1 METTILSSDMV
12 DARVAPKGSL
22 EHLSQQ
28 EIAKLL
34 DSGQGGLYP
43 LFRQCALAV
52 LNSGSDIDDAR
63 VIFEKYRDF
72 DLRIVRQAWGIK
84 LEIKNAPAAAF
95 VDGVMIRGLKDH
107 LFAVLR
113 DVVFISNEIME
124 SGRFDLASSS
134 SITNAVFHILRNARV
149 LELQMRP
156 NLVVCWGGHSIRR
169 IEYDYTKK
177 VGYELGLRGLDVC
190 TGCGPGAMKGPMKG
204 ATIGHSKQRIVDGRY
219 LGITEPGIIAAE
231 PPNPIVSQLVIMP
244 DIEKRLEAFVRLG
257 HGIVIFPG
265 GAGTAEEIL
274 YLLGILLDPANRDLP
289 FPGGLHRSRRQ
300 RGIFRANSPVHRLDP
315 GPGRASRAT
324 KSSSTT
330 PRPLRAR
337 WCKGWAQVR
346 DYRRQASDSYG
357 FNWLLK
363 IPLEFQLPFEVTHAS
378 MRALRLSR
386 DQPVHERAANL
397 RRAFSGIVAGNIKDY
412 GINAIERYGPFEL
425 AGEPSIM
432 EPLDRL
438 LRSFVAQR
446 PDEIHRHRIHAL
458 LPTRGMSDPQRI
470 RYRFDLP
477 DGSQKSLD
485 FSFDADRFSACQCGP
500 GRHRRSG
507 PT

>member
-1 METTILSSDMV
+1 VETSILSSDMV

-63 VIFEKYRDF
+63 IIFEKYKDF

-124 SGRFDLASSS
+124 SGRYDLNSSA

-149 LELQMRP
+149 LELQLKP
-156 NLVVCWGGHSIRR
+156 NLVVCWGGHAIRR

-274 YLLGILLDPANRDLP
+274 YLLGILLDPANKALP
-289 FPGGLHRSRRQ
+289 FPVVFTGPADSAEYFAQIHQFVGATLGSAAQSRYKVIIDDPAGVARAMVQGL
-300 RGIFRANSPVHRLDP
+300 AE
-315 GPGRASRAT
+315 
-324 KSSSTT
+324 
-330 PRPLRAR
+330 
-337 WCKGWAQVR
+337 VR

-363 IPLEFQLPFEVTHAS
+363 IPLEFQKPFEVTHAS
-378 MRALRLSR
+378 MRALRLSH

-397 RRAFSGIVAGNIKDY
+397 RRAFSGIVAGNIKEY
-412 GINAIERYGPFEL
+412 GVNAIERFGPYEL
-425 AGEPSIM
+425 TGEPSIM
-432 EPLDRL
+432 EPLDAL
-438 LRSFVAQR
+438 LRSFVAQGR
-446 PDEIHRHRIHAL
+446 MKFVGTEYKPC
-458 LPTRGMSDPQRI
+458 
-470 RYRFDLP
+470 YRLV
-477 DGSQKSLD
+477 
-485 FSFDADRFSACQCGP
+485 A
-500 GRHRRSG
+500 
-507 PT
+507 

>member
-1 METTILSSDMV
+1 METTILSSDLV
-12 DARVAPKGSL
+12 DARVGPKGSL
-22 EHLSQQ
+22 EQLSQQ

-34 DSGQGGLYP
+34 DSGQGGVYP
-43 LFRQCALAV
+43 LFRKCALAV
-52 LNSGSDIDDAR
+52 LNSGSDADDAR
-63 VIFEKYRDF
+63 VVFEKYKDF
-72 DLRIVRQAWGIK
+72 DLKIVRQTWGIK

-95 VDGVMIRGLKDH
+95 VDGEMIRGLRDH

-124 SGRFDLASSS
+124 SGRFDLTSSP

-149 LELQMRP
+149 LEAQARP

-169 IEYDYTKK
+169 SEYDYSKK
-177 VGYELGLRGLDVC
+177 IGYELGLRNLDVC

-204 ATIGHSKQRIVDGRY
+204 ATIGHSKQRIVNGRY

-231 PPNPIVSQLVIMP
+231 SPNPIVSQLIIMP

-274 YLLGILLDPANRDLP
+274 YLLGILLEPANQRMPFPVVFTGPADTADYFAQIHDFIGATLGPLAQSKYRIIIDDPAAVARAMVS
-289 FPGGLHRSRRQ
+289 GL
-300 RGIFRANSPVHRLDP
+300 AE
-315 GPGRASRAT
+315 
-324 KSSSTT
+324 
-330 PRPLRAR
+330 
-337 WCKGWAQVR
+337 VR
-346 DYRRQASDSYG
+346 DYRRRESDSFG

-378 MRALRLSR
+378 MRALRLLQ

-397 RRAFSGIVAGNIKDY
+397 RRAFSGIVAGNIKEY
-412 GINAIERYGPFEL
+412 GVNAIEKYGPFEL
-425 AGEPSIM
+425 TGEASIM
-432 EPLDRL
+432 QPLDQL

-446 PDEIHRHRIHAL
+446 RMKLAGAEYTPC
-458 LPTRGMSDPQRI
+458 
-470 RYRFDLP
+470 YRLV
-477 DGSQKSLD
+477 
-485 FSFDADRFSACQCGP
+485 A
-500 GRHRRSG
+500 
-507 PT
+507 

>member
-1 METTILSSDMV
+1 VETSILSSDLV
-12 DARVAPKGSL
+12 DARVTPKGSL

-43 LFRQCALAV
+43 LFRKCALAV
-52 LNSGSDIDDAR
+52 LNSGSDIDDSR
-63 VIFEKYRDF
+63 RIFEKFKDF

-95 VDGVMIRGLKDH
+95 VDGEMIRGLKEH

-113 DVVFISNEIME
+113 DVVYISNEIME
-124 SGRFDLASSS
+124 SGRFALTSSP

-149 LELQMRP
+149 LELQVPP

-169 IEYDYTKK
+169 VEYDYTKK
-177 VGYELGLRGLDVC
+177 IGYELGLRNLDVC

-204 ATIGHSKQRIVDGRY
+204 ATIGHSKQRIVNGRY

-257 HGIVIFPG
+257 HGIVAFPG

-274 YLLGILLDPANRDLP
+274 YLLGILLDPANGDLP
-289 FPGGLHRSRRQ
+289 FPLIFTGPADTAEYFDQINEFVGATLGPTAQSKYQIIIDDPAGVARAMVRGL
-300 RGIFRANSPVHRLDP
+300 
-315 GPGRASRAT
+315 
-324 KSSSTT
+324 
-330 PRPLRAR
+330 AR
-337 WCKGWAQVR
+337 VR
-346 DYRRQASDSYG
+346 DYRRSESDSYG

-378 MRALRLSR
+378 MRGLRLSH

-397 RRAFSGIVAGNIKDY
+397 RRVFSGIVAGNIKEY
-412 GINAIERYGPFEL
+412 GINSIEKHGPFEL
-425 AGEPSIM
+425 VGEDSIM
-432 EPLDRL
+432 GPLDRL
-438 LRSFVAQR
+438 LRAFVAQR
-446 PDEIHRHRIHAL
+446 RMKLTGSEYTPC
-458 LPTRGMSDPQRI
+458 
-470 RYRFDLP
+470 YRLV
-477 DGSQKSLD
+477 
-485 FSFDADRFSACQCGP
+485 A
-500 GRHRRSG
+500 
-507 PT
+507 

>member
-1 METTILSSDMV
+1 MV

-43 LFRQCALAV
+43 LFRKCALAV
-52 LNSGSDIDDAR
+52 LNSGSDLDDSR
-63 VIFEKYRDF
+63 KIFEKYKDF

-113 DVVFISNEIME
+113 DVVYISNEIIE
-124 SGRFDLASSS
+124 SGRFDLNSSA

-149 LELQMRP
+149 LELQVKP
-156 NLVVCWGGHSIRR
+156 NLVVCWGGHAIRR
-169 IEYDYTKK
+169 VEYDYTKK
-177 VGYELGLRGLDVC
+177 VGYELGLRALDVC

-204 ATIGHSKQRIVDGRY
+204 ATIGHSKQRIHDGRY

-231 PPNPIVSQLVIMP
+231 SPNPIVSQLVIMP

-274 YLLGILLDPANRDLP
+274 YLLGILLDPANKDLP
-289 FPGGLHRSRRQ
+289 FPVVFTGPADSADYFEQIHRFIGATLGPSAQSRYRV
-300 RGIFRANSPVHRLDP
+300 IIDDPV
-315 GPGRASRAT
+315 AV
-324 KSSSTT
+324 
-330 PRPLRAR
+330 AR
-337 WCKGWAQVR
+337 YMVQALAEVR
-346 DYRRQASDSYG
+346 DYRRKTADSYG

-363 IPLEFQLPFEVTHAS
+363 IPLEFQRPFEVSHKA
-378 MRALRLSR
+378 MRQLKLTR
-386 DQPVHERAANL
+386 DQPVHERAADL
-397 RRAFSGIVAGNIKDY
+397 RRAFSGIVAGNIKEY
-412 GINAIERYGPFEL
+412 GVTAIEKYGPFEL
-425 AGEPSIM
+425 AGEPAIM
-432 EPLDRL
+432 DPLDAL
-438 LRSFVAQR
+438 LRSFVAQGR
-446 PDEIHRHRIHAL
+446 MKFTGTEYKPC
-458 LPTRGMSDPQRI
+458 
-470 RYRFDLP
+470 YRLV
-477 DGSQKSLD
+477 
-485 FSFDADRFSACQCGP
+485 A
-500 GRHRRSG
+500 
-507 PT
+507 